1 MPEDRSHNDRVMA
14 ASTAAGLRVAPIT
27 DSDVRRAAEFLHAQL
42 NSRVSVDHW
51 ADAVDVPW
59 DVERPNAGFMLLDG
73 DDVVGVQLAFYSNRV
88 VNGSRERFCNLG
100 AWCVLPGYRL
110 HGLRLLKAV
119 LRQEGYHFTDLSP
132 SGNVVGINEKLS
144 FRFLD
149 TTTAL
154 VPNLP
159 WPTMP
164 RRGRVSSD
172 PTLIERTV
180 TGSDLELYRDHA
192 ATGAARHV
200 VLIRGDEWCYVVFRR
215 DRRKGLPLFASVL
228 YVSNPALF
236 QSMARPFARHLLIHH
251 GALATL
257 AEDRIVGYRARP
269 SLRLR
274 SPRRKMFR
282 SPSLAP
288 SQIDY
293 LYSELV
299 CVSW

>member
-1 MPEDRSHNDRVMA
+1 MP
-14 ASTAAGLRVAPIT
+14 G
-27 DSDVRRAAEFLHAQL
+27 
-42 NSRVSVDHW
+42 
-51 ADAVDVPW
+51 
-59 DVERPNAGFMLLDG
+59 
-73 DDVVGVQLAFYSNRV
+73 
-88 VNGSRERFCNLG
+88 
-100 AWCVLPGYRL
+100 
-110 HGLRLLKAV
+110 
-119 LRQEGYHFTDLSP
+119 
-132 SGNVVGINEKLS
+132 
-144 FRFLD
+144 
-149 TTTAL
+149 
-154 VPNLP
+154 
-159 WPTMP
+159 
-164 RRGRVSSD
+164 RGRISSD
-172 PTLIERTV
+172 PALIERTV
-180 TGSDLELYRDHA
+180 TGSDLERYRDHA
-192 ATGAARHV
+192 AAGAAHHV

-236 QSMARPFARHLLIHH
+236 QAMARPFARHLLIRH

-257 AEDRIVGYRARP
+257 AEDRIVGYRPRL